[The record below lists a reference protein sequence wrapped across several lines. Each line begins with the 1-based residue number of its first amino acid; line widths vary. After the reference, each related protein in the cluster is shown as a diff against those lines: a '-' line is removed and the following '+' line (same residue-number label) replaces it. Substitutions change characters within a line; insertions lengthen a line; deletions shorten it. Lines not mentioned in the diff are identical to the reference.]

1 MRPTLSRLLGLSL
14 LAGLLFS
21 GAGCGGPSAAELKAD
36 TPATLKVWRVFDG
49 QDTLQPTME
58 AYQKLHANISF
69 EYRTLRSDTYK
80 DELVRAFA
88 EGRGPDIFSLHN
100 TWIGEEQA
108 LIAPMPKSL
117 TIPYVEITGTL
128 KKEKIVT
135 LKTQPT
141 ISLRQL
147 KSDFLDVVSDDVV
160 RPYQP
165 PEPKAPLEQRVWGL
179 PLSVDTMALFYNKD
193 LLNAANIAAPA
204 ATWAEFQKQV
214 AKLTSIGSND
224 EIIQS
229 GAALGTSRNVERAV
243 DILALLMMQN
253 GTVMVSDRGAAAFAS
268 DDESRVVPGAEAT
281 RFYTDFANPVKEV
294 YSWNSKQP
302 NSFEAFV
309 AGKTAFYFGYSYHV
323 PLIRARNPKLKF
335 AVAPMPQINDARSVN
350 FANYWVETVAKA
362 SPNQT
367 WAWDFVQFATK
378 ADQAKTYLTAARK
391 PPALRSLIASQL
403 EDEDLSVFANQL
415 LSAKSWYRGNNAS
428 VAEQAF
434 LTLIDAVNAGTVAE
448 DAIGDAQNKVNQT
461 L

>member
-1 MRPTLSRLLGLSL
+1 MRPTFSRILGVSL
-14 LAGLLFS
+14 LCGLLFS
-21 GAGCGGPSAAELKAD
+21 GAGCGGPSTAELQAD
-36 TPATLKVWRVFDG
+36 TPATLKIWRVFDG
-49 QDTLQPTME
+49 QATLEPIMA
-58 AYQKLHANISF
+58 AYQTLHSNISF
-69 EYRTLRSDTYK
+69 EYRVLRSDTYK

-108 LIAPMPKSL
+108 LIAPMPKTL
-117 TIPYVEITGTL
+117 TIPFVEIKGTL

-147 KSDFLDVVSDDVV
+147 RTDFLDVVSDDVV
-160 RPYQP
+160 RAYQP
-165 PEPKAPLEQRVWGL
+165 PDPRALPEQRIWGL
-179 PLSVDTMALFYNKD
+179 PLSVDNTALFYNRD
-193 LLNAANIAAPA
+193 LLNAANLAAPA
-204 ATWAEFQKQV
+204 ATWADFQKQV
-214 AKLTSIGSND
+214 ATLTKLGAND

-229 GAALGTSRNVERAV
+229 GTALGTSRNVERAV
-243 DILALLMMQN
+243 DVLALLMMQN
-253 GTVMVSDRGAAAFAS
+253 GTTMVNENGRAAFATP
-268 DDESRVVPGAEAT
+268 DQQRVVPGADAV

-294 YSWNSKQP
+294 YSWNAKQP
-302 NSFEAFV
+302 NSFEAFA
-309 AGKTAFYFGYSYHV
+309 AGKTAFFFGYSYHV

-335 AVAPMPQINDARSVN
+335 AVAPMPQINDGRAVN
-350 FANYWVETVAKA
+350 FANYWVETVSKT
-362 SPNQT
+362 SKNQS
-367 WAWDFVQFATK
+367 WSWDFIQFAAK

-415 LSAKSWYRGNNAS
+415 LTAKSWYRGNNAS

-434 LTLIDAVNAGTVAE
+434 LSLIDAVNAGMEAE
-448 DAIGDAQNKVNQT
+448 QAIQDAQNKVNQT